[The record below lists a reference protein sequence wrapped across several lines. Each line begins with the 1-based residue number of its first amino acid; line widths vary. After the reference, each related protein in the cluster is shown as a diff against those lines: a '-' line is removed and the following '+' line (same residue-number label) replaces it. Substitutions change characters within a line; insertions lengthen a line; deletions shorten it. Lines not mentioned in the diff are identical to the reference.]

1 MFEQK
6 AVRSS
11 LERGNRSSIFTS
23 NVQDRR
29 NLWWKAF
36 RKTVLEPRSICIL
49 ESPMTDKVPAEVLNL
64 VEQKCQYLERHEQ
77 QALQF
82 VDAVS
87 HGRGFGSSALFP
99 SEILPAVSDNHL
111 ARSLEPTFDQ
121 QTLPSQ
127 EDSFRIP
134 VFEIPNPRPGLV
146 SGFPQTAFGEDE
158 FRELP
163 THAAAS
169 GIISDCSR
177 GRSHPDPAVYTP
189 FLLLE
194 RTYGNAKHE
203 IECAMNYCAM
213 NGTAALNSIN
223 MVYESAWP
231 DRVARPV
238 RDPVVFS
245 CIIDND
251 LGIINHHW
259 MSEGGFF
266 VAPLCKFDFR
276 DLEHFMHFLA
286 WIEAIEEWATTC
298 FLPDLQ
304 RALRVVCEL
313 KAAGYAVGP
322 AKASLSPMSI
332 DEKQDKLSRSM
343 KEAFDNIPWKGE
355 RSRRTPLGVT
365 SAMRMRSPK
374 ATAEPEPVV
383 TPMNLSHTIEP
394 ALPEIS
400 HTISADP
407 VPLQEHARDSVTLD
421 SSTAIAAPPD
431 PKNEELKSSEQEFLA
446 PTDVAPM
453 TKRKKSSLGLSL
465 VKSAGLSKGANSA
478 KETRSIGSAGL
489 EVNESPAVSV
499 WTMPL
504 PQNNSGKSP
513 GIATSTVSMKSPA
526 ESTVSI
532 QSKRSFTSLRSRKI
546 KSPNTPDSSFGASP
560 KGSKFKSKISN
571 SLGMIKE
578 HTLTKPKYSDNS
590 APSSAKDHPPMPTPA
605 YDKKRF
611 DIRTPKPI
619 LPENPMSSISATLH
633 NRSMSESVNTSQAFN
648 GSGAMDKSIAAAAY
662 NASHPLPLRQ
672 WAKNPTIANTTTT
685 TLEARG

>member
-36 RKTVLEPRSICIL
+36 RKTVLEPRSIGIL
-49 ESPMTDKVPAEVLNL
+49 ENPMTDKVPAEVLNL

-111 ARSLEPTFDQ
+111 ARNLEPTFDQ

-134 VFEIPNPRPGLV
+134 VFEIPNPCPGLV
-146 SGFPQTAFGEDE
+146 SGFPQTAFDEDE

-223 MVYESAWP
+223 MVYESAWS

-332 DEKQDKLSRSM
+332 DKKQDKLSRSM

-365 SAMRMRSPK
+365 SAMPI
-374 ATAEPEPVV
+374 P
-383 TPMNLSHTIEP
+383 
-394 ALPEIS
+394 
-400 HTISADP
+400 
-407 VPLQEHARDSVTLD
+407 
-421 SSTAIAAPPD
+421 APPD

-532 QSKRSFTSLRSRKI
+532 QSKRSFTSLRNRKI
-546 KSPNTPDSSFGASP
+546 KSPSTPDSSFGASP

-578 HTLTKPKYSDNS
+578 HTLTRPKYSDNS

-619 LPENPMSSISATLH
+619 LPENPMSSISETLH

-648 GSGAMDKSIAAAAY
+648 GSGVMDKSIAAAAY

-672 WAKNPTIANTTTT
+672 WAKSPTIANTTTT